1 MQQVNY
7 LLRRT
12 GSITLPVYQEVA
24 LGGSGLGV
32 IAVCYESLF
41 EKKDSS
47 FFPGGPQKTF
57 VQWNF
62 LKFPNIGFFSHVA
75 LTLICIR
82 KHSP

>member
-1 MQQVNY
+1 MM
-7 LLRRT
+7 
-12 GSITLPVYQEVA
+12 VA
-24 LGGSGLGV
+24 
-32 IAVCYESLF
+32 AVVGERARAMGDACGDGKENHFINGWDCYESLF

-57 VQWNF
+57 VQWNI

-82 KHSP
+82 KYSP